1 MELYVK
7 KLQEIKNIPVLNQK
21 ALHYVFEQGLVFEN
35 DEKDDLWLEFGTYD
49 GRSINP
55 IAMYTDKTV
64 YGFDSFSGLPE
75 DWVGRGQ
82 TKGTFDL
89 GGDDPN
95 FLFRGIPFDLE
106 GLKVCPNVN
115 FIKGWF
121 DDTLPKFMEENN
133 KPISFIHLD
142 SDIYSSAKCVFEN
155 TVKNIKNGCIIVFDE
170 LLSYPAFEI
179 HEWKAWW
186 EFVEKYDI
194 EFEWIGGNV
203 GGVDIPSNVTPK
215 FAENAP
221 LTPYQIIEGHWGI
234 SPSQENVAVRI
245 LKNPYFAFT

>member
-1 MELYVK
+1 MELYLK
-7 KLQEIKNIPVLNQK
+7 KIDEIKNIPVLNQK
-21 ALHYVFEQGLVFEN
+21 ALNYVFEQGLVFEN
-35 DEKDDLWLEFGTYD
+35 DESDDLWLEFGTYD

-55 IAMYTDKTV
+55 ISMYTEKMV
-64 YGFDSFSGLPE
+64 YGFDSFIGLPE

-89 GGDDPN
+89 GADDPN
-95 FLFRGIPFDLE
+95 FTLNGLTFDLDS
-106 GLKVCPNVN
+106 LKVRPNVT

-121 DDTLPKFMEENN
+121 DDTLPEFMEKHD

-155 TVKNIKNGCIIVFDE
+155 TAKNIKNGCIIVFDE

-186 EFVEKYDI
+186 EFVEKYQI
-194 EFEWIGGNV
+194 EFEWIGCNV

-215 FAENAP
+215 FGENAP
-221 LTPYQIIEGHWGI
+221 LTPYQIVEKTWAV
-234 SPSQENVAVRI
+234 SPSRENAAVKI
-245 LKNPYFAFT
+245 LNNPHYKF